1 MLSHIDKKGNA
12 KIVDISNKKITKRIA
27 IASGMIFVT
36 QEILEQIKKNE
47 SKKGDIFTVA
57 KIAGIMAAK
66 KTSDLIP
73 LCHPLKI
80 DDIQIAFNVDDSKKV
95 IIAEAKVKCENKTGV
110 EMEALTA
117 ISITLL
123 TIYDMC
129 KAVSHKMK
137 ITDVRL
143 INKSGGKT
151 NFSNQSI

>member
-27 IASGMIFVT
+27 VASGMIFVT
-36 QEILEQIKKNE
+36 QEILEQIKKNVT
-47 SKKGDIFTVA
+47 KKGDIFTVA

-80 DDIQIAFNVDDSKKV
+80 DDIQIVYDIDESKKI
-95 IIAEAKVKCENKTGV
+95 IIAQAHVKCESKTGV

-117 ISITLL
+117 ISIALL

-129 KAVSHKMK
+129 KAVTHKMK
-137 ITDVRL
+137 IFDIKLLKKT
-143 INKSGGKT
+143 GGKT
-151 NFSNQSI
+151 NI

>member
-47 SKKGDIFTVA
+47 TKKGDIFTVA

-129 KAVSHKMK
+129 KAISNQMR

-143 INKSGGKT
+143 ISKTGGKT
-151 NFSNQSI
+151 NFSKQSI